1 MKAQVFSVSFLVLVC
16 YLLSGCGP
24 LLEVAITGPGKS
36 ATAEETGFFKSYDGL
51 VSTRDPAYSSLPDL
65 YYVSP
70 QARINTYNTMLVPD
84 FTSMTPDINKLK
96 GLQIRQYK
104 TIKQDLPDQIAT
116 TFDGSA
122 FSRVS
127 RMSDRVDPKDSAAI
141 MKVPA
146 DAILMGNIKEL
157 VSVGGENQAGLT
169 AIQVEYKLVDV
180 KTGEEVLKA
189 IHRSTSDLDKV
200 PMGQTRVL
208 TGLLNKAKGAKVVA
222 TQ

>member
-1 MKAQVFSVSFLVLVC
+1 MKAHVFTISLLVLVG

-24 LLEVAITGPGKS
+24 MLDLAIARPGKS
-36 ATAEETGFFKSYDGL
+36 ATAEDTGFFQSYDGL
-51 VSTRDPAYSSLPDL
+51 VSTRDPAYPSLPDL

-70 QARINTYNTMLVPD
+70 NARINTYEKVLMPD
-84 FTSMTPDINKLK
+84 FASLNPDINKLR

-104 TIKQDLPDQIAT
+104 TIKQDLPDQIAN

-127 RMSDRVDPKDSAAI
+127 RMSDRVDPKDITAI
-141 MKVPA
+141 RKLPA

-157 VSVGGENQAGLT
+157 AGGGGENTAGLT
-169 AIQVEYKLVDV
+169 AIQAEYKLVDV

-200 PMGQTRVL
+200 AMGQVRAL
-208 TGLLNKAKGAKVVA
+208 TGLLNKAKSGKTAA
-222 TQ
+222 R